1 MKALINAININSVVC
16 RVAKDSLSKA
26 LISNN
31 FVVNYDSNDYRKY
44 DLIIFFSSESN
55 IKEVKKINSKAIVG
69 ILDPKL
75 NNKTQYDEARNA
87 DFLVVS
93 SLEQQLFAEKFNNN
107 VIIYNWFSEVVLNKD
122 FKSKYKSKKNKLRIG
137 YQGNKIHLNA
147 FNPTL
152 KKTFEKLYKHFEFIE
167 FVSIYDI
174 KNLGKWKIGRP
185 KIPIFDY
192 QWNLNNYCEILSTCD
207 IGIVPNLLPI
217 NKYIGH
223 NITQVSLKKSN
234 YNYNK
239 NDYLIRF
246 KLNSNPNRFWEFSQL
261 KIPVVADLYPSS
273 CQILDHNFNG
283 FIAYDEQTWFNALK
297 SLIER
302 PDLRN
307 DFGNR
312 FYKKMNSKF
321 SIEINKN
328 NFINFLFERFK
339 ILKTVNK

>member
-1 MKALINAININSVVC
+1 MKALINAINQNSVVC

-31 FVVNYDSNDYRKY
+31 FIVNYDSNDYRNY
-44 DLIIFFSSESN
+44 DLIIFFSTESN
-55 IKEVKKINSKAIVG
+55 IKEVRKINSKAIVG

-75 NNKTQYDEARNA
+75 NNKLQYDEAKNA

-93 SLEQQLFAEKFNNN
+93 SIEQQLFAEKFNNN

-122 FKSKYKSKKNKLRIG
+122 FKSKYISKEKKLRIG

-167 FVSIYDI
+167 FVPIYDI

-185 KIPIFDY
+185 KIPVFDA
-192 QWNLNNYCEILSTCD
+192 QWNLNDYCQILSTCD

-223 NITQVSLKKSN
+223 NITQVSLRKSD

-239 NDYLIRF
+239 NDYLTRF

-273 CQILDHNFNG
+273 CQILDHNING
-283 FIAYDEQTWFNALK
+283 FLAYDEHTWFNSLK
-297 SLIER
+297 ILIEK

-307 DFGNR
+307 DFGDRLN
-312 FYKKMNSKF
+312 KKMNSNF

-328 NFINFLFERFK
+328 NFINFLFDRFN
-339 ILKTVNK
+339 ILKPVDR